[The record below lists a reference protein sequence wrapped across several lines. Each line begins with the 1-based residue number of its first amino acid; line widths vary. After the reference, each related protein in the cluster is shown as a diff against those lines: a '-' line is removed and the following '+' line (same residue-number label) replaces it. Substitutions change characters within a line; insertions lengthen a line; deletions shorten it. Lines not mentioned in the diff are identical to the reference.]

1 MSDEKVISKEDGLY
15 SFEMKESLRYIGERL
30 SEDNYQTVNLAKLT
44 EESVKHLMALYANGD
59 KETVEKL
66 LPDFEKKYGNKISVK
81 GDNISMKENDCQQLR
96 QDIVQNF
103 ENFYPNFIAKSKSNY
118 KYRFLSS
125 MRNYTNLEKDTV
137 EPFDFDKYR
146 SEISENSIALDK
158 SIYENKAAEL
168 NEKYQQK
175 QREEELVRQKYMEAK
190 KKEAEQYAPYMKTA
204 TTKEEEEKDFNQL
217 NTVDDWIITEEKELS
232 FEEAGNLIVNDYEE
246 IASRPVSYIRHVNPT
261 EQLSL
266 KDYQEVCAK
275 DITQN
280 IAYKLVALHALGKD
294 DEAEK
299 ILPGFKKNFSDKI
312 EVTRHISTIAGEDL
326 KALDDAIIKNFNK
339 IYPDFSKDTENVWRQ
354 KHDFQK
360 PEIQMKDNQFIN
372 LTENIR
378 YDVENVANQIEA
390 YKFRKKYADIVE
402 QAKNKVQE
410 NAQVET
416 NNAERS
422 NTESG
427 VKRQMKTASVKRK
440 QNVQKPQKSAQPVKE
455 QMKNA
460 AQQRQNQKRVAAL
473 RQENVAKNDNIPN
486 RKQITPVIDA
496 VNNKAH
502 NLAEILKRKLISSR
516 TE

>member
-1 MSDEKVISKEDGLY
+1 M
-15 SFEMKESLRYIGERL
+15 
-30 SEDNYQTVNLAKLT
+30 
-44 EESVKHLMALYANGD
+44 
-59 KETVEKL
+59 
-66 LPDFEKKYGNKISVK
+66 
-81 GDNISMKENDCQQLR
+81 
-96 QDIVQNF
+96 
-103 ENFYPNFIAKSKSNY
+103 
-118 KYRFLSS
+118 
-125 MRNYTNLEKDTV
+125 
-137 EPFDFDKYR
+137 
-146 SEISENSIALDK
+146 K
-158 SIYENKAAEL
+158 SI
-168 NEKYQQK
+168 
-175 QREEELVRQKYMEAK
+175 
-190 KKEAEQYAPYMKTA
+190 
-204 TTKEEEEKDFNQL
+204 
-217 NTVDDWIITEEKELS
+217 
-232 FEEAGNLIVNDYEE
+232 
-246 IASRPVSYIRHVNPT
+246 
-261 EQLSL
+261 
-266 KDYQEVCAK
+266 
-275 DITQN
+275 
-280 IAYKLVALHALGKD
+280 
-294 DEAEK
+294 
-299 ILPGFKKNFSDKI
+299 
-312 EVTRHISTIAGEDL
+312 
-326 KALDDAIIKNFNK
+326 
-339 IYPDFSKDTENVWRQ
+339 SKDTENVWRQ

>member
-175 QREEELVRQKYMEAK
+175 QRKCM
-190 KKEAEQYAPYMKTA
+190 A
-204 TTKEEEEKDFNQL
+204 T
-217 NTVDDWIITEEKELS
+217 
-232 FEEAGNLIVNDYEE
+232 
-246 IASRPVSYIRHVNPT
+246 
-261 EQLSL
+261 
-266 KDYQEVCAK
+266 
-275 DITQN
+275 
-280 IAYKLVALHALGKD
+280 
-294 DEAEK
+294 
-299 ILPGFKKNFSDKI
+299 
-312 EVTRHISTIAGEDL
+312 
-326 KALDDAIIKNFNK
+326 KA
-339 IYPDFSKDTENVWRQ
+339 
-354 KHDFQK
+354 
-360 PEIQMKDNQFIN
+360 
-372 LTENIR
+372 
-378 YDVENVANQIEA
+378 
-390 YKFRKKYADIVE
+390 
-402 QAKNKVQE
+402 
-410 NAQVET
+410 
-416 NNAERS
+416 
-422 NTESG
+422 
-427 VKRQMKTASVKRK
+427 
-440 QNVQKPQKSAQPVKE
+440 
-455 QMKNA
+455 
-460 AQQRQNQKRVAAL
+460 
-473 RQENVAKNDNIPN
+473 
-486 RKQITPVIDA
+486 
-496 VNNKAH
+496 
-502 NLAEILKRKLISSR
+502 
-516 TE
+516 